1 MQVPKI
7 NFVRTGAMRKPSL
20 RFAFVVF
27 ASVMVTGRMGYTQ
40 EARTDTQV
48 RAGVSQTIPGV
59 VVTLD
64 ELRSRPQP
72 VPFAR
77 PREANPRRTFDG
89 SLPPAPPASAS
100 AGNGSGS
107 ASGQIVGNPDLP
119 QAPVDE
125 ILGLKFTDTLGFVP

>member
-7 NFVRTGAMRKPSL
+7 NFVRTGTVRKSSL
-20 RFAFVVF
+20 RFAFVLF

-40 EARTDTQV
+40 DARTDTQV

-72 VPFAR
+72 VPFPK

-89 SLPPAPPASAS
+89 LLPPAPPISAS
-100 AGNGSGS
+100 AGS
-107 ASGQIVGNPDLP
+107 ASGGTSDPVSGSPDLP

-125 ILGLKFTDTLGFVP
+125 ILGLKFTDTLG